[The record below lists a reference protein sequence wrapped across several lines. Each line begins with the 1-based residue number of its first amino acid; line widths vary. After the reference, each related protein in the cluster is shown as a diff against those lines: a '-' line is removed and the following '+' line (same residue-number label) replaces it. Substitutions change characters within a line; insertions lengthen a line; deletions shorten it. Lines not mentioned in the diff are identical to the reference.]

1 MTNMTT
7 MTFFLKGV
15 KQVLSFLFIIGFC
28 ACIFINLPIG
38 LHYLCFIILCIT
50 QRNTI
55 IILKDKCSI
64 LEKQALEK
72 QALEKQALEKK
83 ITKSTQTDAEKTEKS
98 KIKKTLPPPPPIE
111 IPPWKKNA

>member
-1 MTNMTT
+1 MTNMTNL
-7 MTFFLKGV
+7 TFFLKGV
-15 KQVLSFLFIIGFC
+15 KQVLSFLFTIGFS

-72 QALEKQALEKK
+72 QALEKK

-111 IPPWKKNA
+111 IPPW

>member
-7 MTFFLKGV
+7 ITFFLKGV

-28 ACIFINLPIG
+28 ASIFINLPIG

-55 IILKDKCSI
+55 IILKDKCTI
-64 LEKQALEK
+64 LEKQTLEK
-72 QALEKQALEKK
+72 QTLEKK
-83 ITKSTQTDAEKTEKS
+83 STKSTQTDTEKTEKA
-98 KIKKTLPPPPPIE
+98 KTKKPLPPPPPIE
-111 IPPWKKNA
+111 IPPW

>member
-7 MTFFLKGV
+7 MTFFLKELQ
-15 KQVLSFLFIIGFC
+15 QVLSFLFIIGFSV
-28 ACIFINLPIG
+28 CIFINLPIG
-38 LHYLCFIILCIT
+38 LHYLCFIILYIT

-55 IILKDKCSI
+55 IILKDKCST
-64 LEKQALEK
+64 
-72 QALEKQALEKK
+72 LEKQALEKK